1 MELNEFLNRIHM
13 VQPAVEL
20 LKQLAASESMKE
32 NQYLQNKM
40 LYKTIG
46 RNFMRR

>member
-32 NQYLQNKM
+32 INICRIKM
-40 LYKTIG
+40 LYK
-46 RNFMRR
+46 NK